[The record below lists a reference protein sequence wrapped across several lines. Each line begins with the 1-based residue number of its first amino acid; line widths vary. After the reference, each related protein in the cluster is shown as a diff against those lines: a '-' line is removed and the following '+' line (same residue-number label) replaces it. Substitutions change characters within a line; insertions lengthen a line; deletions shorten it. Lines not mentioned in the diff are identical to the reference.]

1 MSHLLR
7 IKHLIEGLQASVAI
21 SSCACPGVVLY
32 KFGIDA
38 PVEVIII
45 PLDSSGQLFKGLI
58 KIDRHDLTPS
68 LIILCSA
75 ILVQNQFCKAQMLD
89 HLLLFLRKENTKG
102 CLEELLAFDQ
112 ILDV

>member
-7 IKHLIEGLQASVAI
+7 IKHLIDGLLAGVAI
-21 SSCACPGVVLY
+21 SSCACPGIVLY

-38 PVEVIII
+38 PVEVIIV
-45 PLDSSGQLFKGLI
+45 PLDSSGQLVKGLI
-58 KIDRHDLTPS
+58 KPDRLDLTTS

-75 ILVQNQFCKAQMLD
+75 ILGQNQFCKAQMLD
-89 HLLLFLRKENTKG
+89 YLLLSFRKENTKG
-102 CLEELLAFDQ
+102 CLEELMAFDQ